1 MKAPLNWLRDFV
13 DINVGIR
20 EYVNAMTMSGSKVE
34 GVEDMGE
41 GIEKVVVGKIL
52 SMEPHPNADRLKI
65 CRVDVGNEVLQIVT
79 GAPNVKTGD
88 LVPVALAGA
97 KLPGGEIKVSKL
109 RGVDSYGMMCSAEEL
124 NLSRDYL
131 PDAPEYGVYVFTED
145 VKPGTDIKEAL
156 HLDKVVDFEITSNR
170 PDCLSIY
177 GLARES
183 AVALG
188 VPFRK
193 QEIRVKEE
201 AGGDVNDYI
210 SVVIENTELCP
221 RYCARVVTDVKVGP
235 SPSWMQHRLA
245 AAGMRPINNIVDI
258 TNYVML
264 ELGQPMHAFDF
275 STIRGSKI
283 IVRNARDGEIM
294 RTLDG
299 QERKL
304 DKDMLVIADAE
315 RAVGVAG
322 VMGGENSEIT
332 ENTKMIVLESANFN
346 GTSVRITSKKLGIRS
361 EASMRFEKGLDPE
374 NTIKALN
381 RCAELIELLGAGKVV
396 RGIIDCNNVKREPKI
411 IKLDVDRINALLG
424 TDIPAGKMIDIFRAL
439 EFEVDTDTMMMKVPS
454 FRYDDIESVADLAE
468 EVARF
473 YDYNNIKP
481 TLLSGKEAMCGRKT
495 YKQRMEDIIRNTMCA
510 CGLYEAYTFSFTSPR
525 VFDSINLP
533 KDHPLRNAVVISNP
547 LGEDYSIMRTTTLPD
562 MLRVL
567 STNYSRKVES
577 ARLFELSLVYHPVE
591 GSDLPEEKSVL
602 TIGMYGSDC
611 DFFELKGIVEELL
624 GAMGITEFEFRP
636 ERNEPSFHPGRT
648 ASLWVRKPG
657 EDYKRAG
664 ILGEIHPEVAEKNE
678 CPEMTYAALF
688 EVAVLIAASTLE
700 RKFRPLPK
708 FPPVPRDIAVVVK
721 DEVYSAD
728 MIKAIRKAAGNI
740 LEDVSLFDVYK
751 GSQVPEG
758 MKSLAFSLTFRAL
771 DRTLKDEEVNTAMD
785 RIIRSLEHQF
795 GAKLR

>member
-1 MKAPLNWLRDFV
+1 MKAPLNWLKDFV

-41 GIEKVVVGKIL
+41 SIEKVVVGKIVE
-52 SMEPHPNADRLKI
+52 MEPHPNADRLKV
-65 CRVDVGNEVLQIVT
+65 CKVDVGSEVLQIVT

-88 LVPVALAGA
+88 LVPVALVGA

-124 NLSRDYL
+124 NLSKEYL
-131 PDAPEYGVYVFTED
+131 PDAPDYGVYVFSED

-188 VPFRK
+188 VPLK
-193 QEIRVKEE
+193 KPDIRVKEE
-201 AGGDVNDYI
+201 AGSNVNDYVSI
-210 SVVIENTELCP
+210 EIENPDLCP
-221 RYCARVVTDVKVGP
+221 RYCARIVTDVKIGP

-264 ELGQPMHAFDF
+264 EMGQPMHAFDF
-275 STIRGSKI
+275 SRIKGSKI
-283 IVRNARDGEIM
+283 IVRTARDGEVIK
-294 RTLDG
+294 TLDG

-304 DKDMLVIADAE
+304 DTNMLVIADTE
-315 RAVGVAG
+315 RPVGVAG

-332 ENTKMIVLESANFN
+332 DDTKILLLESANFN
-346 GTSVRITSKKLGIRS
+346 GASIRLTSKKLGIRS

-374 NTIKALN
+374 NTIRALD

-396 RGIIDCNNVKREPKI
+396 KGIIDCNMVKRPEKTI
-411 IKLDVDRINALLG
+411 RLDVDRINGLLG
-424 TDIPAGKMIDIFRAL
+424 TDIPAERMIDIFRAL

-473 YDYNNIKP
+473 HDYNNIKP
-481 TLLSGKEAMCGRKT
+481 TLLSGKEAMCGRKS
-495 YKQRMEDIIRNTMCA
+495 YKQRMEDIIRDTMCA
-510 CGLYEAYTFSFTSPR
+510 CGLYEAYTFSFTSPK

-533 KDHPLRNAVVISNP
+533 QDHPLRNAVVISNP

-567 STNYSRKVES
+567 STNYSRKVEN
-577 ARLFELSLVYHPVE
+577 AGLFELSYVYHPVE
-591 GSDLPEEKSVL
+591 GSDLPEQKSVL
-602 TIGMYGSDC
+602 TIGMYGKGC
-611 DFFELKGIVEELL
+611 DFFELKGIVEELM
-624 GAMGITEFEFRP
+624 GAMGITDYVFRP
-636 ERNEPSFHPGRT
+636 EHEEPSFHPGRT
-648 ASLWVRKPG
+648 ASLLVRKHG
-657 EDYKRAG
+657 EDYQKAG
-664 ILGEIHPEVAEKNE
+664 VLGEIHPEVSEKTE
-678 CPEMTYAALF
+678 CPERTYAAVF
-688 EVAVLIAASTLE
+688 EVAVLIDASSLS
-700 RKFRPLPK
+700 RKFRPLPR
-708 FPPVPRDIAVVVK
+708 FPAVDRDIAVVVK
-721 DEVYSAD
+721 DEIYSAD
-728 MIKAIRKAAGNI
+728 MISAIRKAAGDI
-740 LEDVSLFDVYK
+740 LEDVSVFDVYK

-758 MKSLAFSLTFRAL
+758 MKSVAFALTFRSPE
-771 DRTLKDEEVNTAMD
+771 RTLKDEEVNTAMD

-795 GAKLR
+795 GARLR